1 VQGPEFGPRLWG
13 RKKKKKSF
21 HCQINDKGEF
31 IETTTNPVYVSGD
44 LFSRLEGIT
53 SVKNP
58 LRIPQ
63 ELYFLPLMGPLEH

>member
-1 VQGPEFGPRLWG
+1 
-13 RKKKKKSF
+13 
-21 HCQINDKGEF
+21 
-31 IETTTNPVYVSGD
+31 VSGD